1 MNSAGKPRLF
11 SQLSISLLADHRYR
25 AGSGGSKRIDAPPRP
40 VINQRGVRVFFQ
52 QRNVSQAEMINGSQ
66 GESGKGRTNPAAP
79 ESRA

>member
-1 MNSAGKPRLF
+1 M
-11 SQLSISLLADHRYR
+11 
-25 AGSGGSKRIDAPPRP
+25 RIDAPPRP